1 MPAVLGEQNTEQAFG
16 GDVDIAVPLVHDDSP
31 SGVFIAT
38 LQKRKWMLGKV
49 GKLGSENYS
58 QV

>member
-1 MPAVLGEQNTEQAFG
+1 MPAVLGEQNTKQALG
-16 GDVDIAVPLVHDDSP
+16 GDVDIVVPLVHDSP
-31 SGVFIAT
+31 SGIFIAT
-38 LQKRKWMLGKV
+38 LQERKWMLGKV

>member
-1 MPAVLGEQNTEQAFG
+1 MPAVLGEQNTERAFG
-16 GDVDIAVPLVHDDSP
+16 GDVDIAVPLVHDSP